1 MSPLFRTMTYFAP
14 ALALGGLALAG
25 LGLAIGADGPRVELA
40 AQEADWA
47 LVGLAGGPLAG
58 ASVMPVEKDRRAI
71 GDSQQ
76 VVVGGN
82 ITLLSARGEAWAAR
96 PGTGPLKNVLSS
108 ADGVIF
114 ASGQSGENWRS
125 LNYGRGWGKQV
136 VRGDEP
142 ARFVAVSPAF
152 VADGSAMAI
161 TTDDWRL
168 FRLDKR
174 TGLWTE
180 VVLKLGERYPSGAA
194 AYSPL
199 FATDETM
206 FVGTDRGIYRSN
218 DSGQTW
224 VLVGRPEAGAPVF
237 GPTGGPVEGQGIVVP
252 DNFGDD
258 PADRTDID
266 DPTIFAFNN
275 AGVHRS
281 DNAGESWRRLPL
293 NQGPVRAL
301 AVSNAWPSDPVLLA
315 AIGEP
320 GTLGAVS
327 PDGGASWKTVAG
339 PAGIAGTGAAMA
351 VDFGVP
357 GFKVPPLPGLKGKVN
372 LPIVAKNALDRVT
385 YEQPYL
391 GTREMFLATDGD
403 GLRRSRDAGATWEA
417 ELPNAT
423 LFNVQ
428 PTCLAWL
435 PGGTEVLAGTD
446 ASGLYASSD
455 GGASWSWRS
464 TALPRG
470 QGQTLRQLAVSPDFA
485 HDRTVFA
492 AATSGVW
499 VSRDAGQSW
508 TRTGGPAP
516 AAAIALSPAFARDRS
531 LIAAGQISTDGGQT
545 WAPLP
550 VVGAFPW
557 SAAAFSPRYETD
569 RTLWVGQ
576 ATPPGETPVFTLYH
590 SRDAGQTWSLVEN
603 NALRG
608 RATTAIE
615 AVAVA
620 VDPIRIYLATDRELL
635 LSQNDGTSWSRVQ
648 GVPAGAVWDID
659 SRVLSQP
666 STIGVIAVAGQAGI
680 SWSTNRGLNWSTSPR
695 GITGALALSLS
706 GDAKALVGAL
716 PVAATHFEHVLASP

>member
-1 MSPLFRTMTYFAP
+1 MSPKLRTMDFIVP
-14 ALALGGLALAG
+14 ALVLGGLALGGL
-25 LGLAIGADGPRVELA
+25 GLALGAGGPQAQLA
-40 AQEADWA
+40 AQETDWQT
-47 LVGLAGGPLAG
+47 VGLAGGPLAG
-58 ASVMPVEKDRRAI
+58 ASVMPVEKDQRTI
-71 GDSQQ
+71 GANQQ
-76 VVVGGN
+76 VVLGGN
-82 ITLLSARGEAWAAR
+82 IVLTSARGEDWSQR

-114 ASGQSGENWRS
+114 VSGQSGENWRS

-199 FATDETM
+199 FSTDETL
-206 FVGTDRGIYRSN
+206 FVGTDRGVYRSK

-224 VLVGRPEAGAPVF
+224 VLVGSPDTGAPVF
-237 GPTGGPVEGQGIVVP
+237 GPTGGPIEGQGIVVP

-258 PADRTDID
+258 PADRSDID
-266 DPTIFAFNN
+266 DPTIFAFNST
-275 AGVHRS
+275 GVHRS

-315 AIGEP
+315 AIGDP

-327 PDGGASWKTVAG
+327 LDGGATWKTVAG

-357 GFKVPPLPGLKGKVN
+357 GFKVPPLPGLKGLVN
-372 LPIVAKNALDRVT
+372 LPIVAKNALDRET

-391 GTREMFLATDGD
+391 GTREMYLSTDGD

-417 ELPNAT
+417 DLPNAT

-428 PTCLAWL
+428 PTCLSWL
-435 PGGTEVLAGTD
+435 PGGTVILAGTG
-446 ASGLYASSD
+446 ASGLYASID
-455 GGASWSWRS
+455 GGQSWSWRN

-470 QGQTLRQLAVSPDFA
+470 AGQTVNQLAVSPDFER
-485 HDRTVFA
+485 DRTLFA
-492 AATSGVW
+492 AANSGVW

-508 TRTGGPAP
+508 ARTGGPAP

-531 LIAAGQISTDGGQT
+531 LIAAGQISTDGGET

-550 VVGAFPW
+550 VVSGFPW

-569 RTLWVGQ
+569 RTLWVGK
-576 ATPPGETPVFTLYH
+576 ATAPGETPVFTLYRSH
-590 SRDAGQTWSLVEN
+590 DAGQTWSLIEN
-603 NALRG
+603 NALKG

-615 AVAVA
+615 AIAVA
-620 VDPIRIYLATDRELL
+620 VDPIRVFLATDRELM

-648 GVPAGAVWDID
+648 GVPAGVVWDID

-666 STIGVIAVAGQAGI
+666 STTGVIAVAGQAGI
-680 SWSTNRGLNWSTSPR
+680 SWSNNRGRDWSSSPR

-706 GDAKALVGAL
+706 GDARALVGAL
-716 PVAATHFEHVLASP
+716 PVATTRFEHVLGGP